1 MSWSTKITI
10 LYLSFVALILTLVFK
25 SFGNKTELEYKDYY
39 SREIHFQNQ
48 IDASENVTKLNKP
61 IELVVETDKVN
72 LSLPQE
78 LADKE
83 LDGTIYFLRPSDAS
97 SDYSLTLNTNKQGLQ
112 TIHHPFKKGLYKVQ
126 LTFNANNTSYY
137 KEWQVTFN

>member
-25 SFGNKTELEYKDYY
+25 SFGNKTDLEYKDYY
-39 SREIHFQNQ
+39 TRELHFQNQ
-48 IDASENVTKLNKP
+48 IDASENFTKLFK
-61 IELVVETDKVN
+61 TVN
-72 LSLPQE
+72 LKVTANKVQINFPEE
-78 LADKE
+78 LIVKK
-83 LDGTIYFLRPSDAS
+83 LSGTIYFLRPSDAS
-97 SDYSLTLNTNKQGLQ
+97 SDYSASLELNQHGVQ

-126 LTFNANNTSYY
+126 LSFNDGNKDYY